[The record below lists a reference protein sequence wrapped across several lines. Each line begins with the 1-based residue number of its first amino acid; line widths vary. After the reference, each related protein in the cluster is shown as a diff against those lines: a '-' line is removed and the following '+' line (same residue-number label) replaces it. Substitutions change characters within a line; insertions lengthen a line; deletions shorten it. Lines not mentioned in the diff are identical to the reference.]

1 LAFSS
6 FFFLSHLLAPF
17 LFPILDV
24 TIVFTHICSGAQEKG
39 AGCTQGEWEGGE
51 DGNDVDL
58 DLNLDVA
65 GAARQRKTKNSHSAE
80 VTERVSLP

>member
-1 LAFSS
+1 M
-6 FFFLSHLLAPF
+6 
-17 LFPILDV
+17 
-24 TIVFTHICSGAQEKG
+24 IVFTHIRSGAQEKG
-39 AGCTQGEWEGGE
+39 VGSTQGEWEGGE

-65 GAARQRKTKNSHSAE
+65 AAARQRKTKNSHSAE